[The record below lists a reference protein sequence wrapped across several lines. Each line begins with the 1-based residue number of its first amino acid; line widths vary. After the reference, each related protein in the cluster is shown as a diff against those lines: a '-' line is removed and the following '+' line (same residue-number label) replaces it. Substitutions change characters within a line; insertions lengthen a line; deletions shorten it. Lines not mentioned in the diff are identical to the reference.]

1 MEKDLDIT
9 KPCYNREQILIF
21 ASPLALLYIEVPE
34 HYESSR
40 IFCLVVPVYV
50 FLQYSQGICTKLSCV
65 SFFSWL
71 KIHQVINPL
80 PPTYCR
86 NSVLHAPVL
95 AINTAFHPRRLQ
107 PSLEEG

>member
-34 HYESSR
+34 RTMKAVE
-40 IFCLVVPVYV
+40 FCLVVPVYV

-65 SFFSWL
+65 SFYS
-71 KIHQVINPL
+71 
-80 PPTYCR
+80 
-86 NSVLHAPVL
+86 
-95 AINTAFHPRRLQ
+95 
-107 PSLEEG
+107 